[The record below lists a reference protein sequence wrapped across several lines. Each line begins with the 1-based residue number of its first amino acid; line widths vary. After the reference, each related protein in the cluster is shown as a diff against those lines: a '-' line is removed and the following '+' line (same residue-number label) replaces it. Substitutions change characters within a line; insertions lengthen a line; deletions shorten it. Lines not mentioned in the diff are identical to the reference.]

1 MAGAVMM
8 GQGIARMVQFVP
20 SLPTPAPLATSQDD
34 NRDSSRYVTNPR
46 DTVTPEQ
53 IFLRAEYCF
62 YFKIY
67 FIESI
72 VNSDILK

>member
-53 IFLRAEYCF
+53 IFLRAEYNIF
-62 YFKIY
+62 
-67 FIESI
+67 
-72 VNSDILK
+72 ILKYISLKAL